1 MQNNVT
7 CATVSFLWKCA
18 VGVKRGTKQR
28 PNLSAA
34 AEKINQNNNFKNTG
48 KQLFFGKSYL
58 QKNLLWMKTPEN
70 MWFVKKESELSPNP
84 AVL

>member
-1 MQNNVT
+1 M
-7 CATVSFLWKCA
+7 CSRREERHK
-18 VGVKRGTKQR
+18 KRHS
-28 PNLSAA
+28 LSAA

-48 KQLFFGKSYL
+48 KQLFLGKSYP

-70 MWFVKKESELSPNP
+70 MWFVEKESELSPNP